1 VLSGSL
7 LPAAFAGAFL
17 MVTVIPGRRALAL
30 MLAMATVLSAG
41 LIARGSIGF
50 GDRWSEIVTFWNG
63 GSVDRIV
70 GQGGCPGSP
79 SRGAL
84 YWAILIAAFL
94 VLPVGVLVL
103 NAPWMNS

>member
-50 GDRWSEIVTFWNG
+50 GDRWSEIVTFG
-63 GSVDRIV
+63 MA
-70 GQGGCPGSP
+70 
-79 SRGAL
+79 GAWIGL
-84 YWAILIAAFL
+84 LGRVAALAVRAEEPCIGPF
-94 VLPVGVLVL
+94 
-103 NAPWMNS
+103 